1 MNDEVKEA
9 DFSTWFSTYGV
20 LTAERVLGG
29 FGINLHQEEL
39 VTAVK
44 NPHSI
49 YHQLLQIPLK
59 NTLNGIIRQQA
70 HDYQV
75 YAQKLFIDFLL
86 SGQNDKEEGA
96 PGGNTREDLESER
109 KNLVD
114 LGKAFNQQED
124 THLKLIA
131 ETQAKLIRLASDLQ
145 NSLKTATKKTS
156 KNLSSEGIK
165 KSDDSIRR
173 AIRTA
178 LICYGES
185 EDTQLSESSIFWKKM
200 SDVLDIEFSPEQR
213 DKLSDVVNE
222 FNQHRDQINQVLA
235 DYQIQVDDVSGALGG
250 YRRQLYDLIL
260 RTKALIQNLSDY
272 HMDDTRDSDNL
283 EAISF
288 DSSIGER

>member
-1 MNDEVKEA
+1 MSD
-9 DFSTWFSTYGV
+9 
-20 LTAERVLGG
+20 
-29 FGINLHQEEL
+29 
-39 VTAVK
+39 K
-44 NPHSI
+44 N
-49 YHQLLQIPLK
+49 
-59 NTLNGIIRQQA
+59 
-70 HDYQV
+70 
-75 YAQKLFIDFLL
+75 
-86 SGQNDKEEGA
+86 
-96 PGGNTREDLESER
+96 
-109 KNLVD
+109 
-114 LGKAFNQQED
+114 
-124 THLKLIA
+124 KLIIISN
-131 ETQAKLIRLASDLQ
+131 E
-145 NSLKTATKKTS
+145 KTS